1 MPILFLKGVAK
12 KKKKNETQIQNLV
25 FRRLIKLS

>member
-1 MPILFLKGVAK
+1 MPILFIKGVA
-12 KKKKNETQIQNLV
+12 KKKNETQIQDLV